1 MQCLGALLPW
11 NWQAAY
17 HVVHDSGLAVSNAM
31 IDTDVVRKE
40 QSALTVS
47 KWGNL
52 FMGAAGVVA
61 AWLSNSQALLVDG
74 LFSLIG
80 FAAAVL
86 GARVA
91 AQASRRPDHRRPLG
105 YAVDESIFVTFRA
118 LSLLGLVAF
127 AVAAAAMNIVT
138 YATGGTIPTLRYG
151 PIVVYF
157 IIIFATCIGLAL
169 AHRSA
174 WQATGRRSEVLRL
187 EMQAALFDSMITLAA
202 GVGLSIMPLLKDG
215 SLGWLSPIGD
225 SVIVIILCGMVVGRY
240 YADFMRGLAELAG
253 VSAAPDLVARA
264 RRSIR
269 PIINEAGGALVD
281 FSILKVGRNL
291 QAQIY
296 YDPGAPITAAEIDAL
311 TRRIDGALS
320 AALERG
326 ESVVIVSQHGRV
338 LGPATSA
345 ACEKAST

>member
-1 MQCLGALLPW
+1 
-11 NWQAAY
+11 
-17 HVVHDSGLAVSNAM
+17 M

-40 QSALTVS
+40 QSALTIG

-52 FMGAAGVVA
+52 FMGAAGIIA

-86 GARVA
+86 GARVTK
-91 AQASRRPDHRRPLG
+91 QARREPDNRRPLG

-127 AVAAAAMNIVT
+127 AVVAAVLNIVT
-138 YATGGTIPTLRYG
+138 YATGGTIPTLHYG

-157 IIIFATCIGLAL
+157 ILICVTCLGLAL
-169 AHRSA
+169 THRSA
-174 WQATGRRSEVLRL
+174 WKATGRRSEVLRL
-187 EMQAALFDSMITLAA
+187 EMQAAFFDGMITFAA

-215 SLGWLSPIGD
+215 PLGWLSPIGD
-225 SVIVIILCGMVVGRY
+225 SVIVIALCGMVVGRY
-240 YADFMRGLAELAG
+240 YADFMQGLAELAG
-253 VSAAPDLVARA
+253 VSAAPELVARA

-269 PIINEAGGALVD
+269 PIITEAGGTLVD

-291 QAQIY
+291 QAQVY
-296 YDPGAPITAAEIDAL
+296 YDPGGPITAAEIDAL
-311 TRRIDGALS
+311 TKRIDGALIE
-320 AALERG
+320 ALERG
-326 ESVVIVSQHGRV
+326 ESVVIVSQYGRV
-338 LGPATSA
+338 LGPSASEASETTRTQTAT
-345 ACEKAST
+345 